1 MASGGNS
8 QALLWLSRTHFYG
21 DCTFLLRLE
30 PRKNK
35 CDVVVVVVVAMVKFC
50 SFNSYSP
57 CDVLE

>member
-21 DCTFLLRLE
+21 DFTFLLRLE
-30 PRKNK
+30 PPKNK
-35 CDVVVVVVVAMVKFC
+35 CDVVVAMVKFC
-50 SFNSYSP
+50 SFNSYAP